1 MSSEMLKNIALVAH
15 RLHDLG
21 IRDAVYVGGATIGL
35 LVTDEAASPVRPT
48 VDVDVVTPT
57 RTRSAYHAIEAT
69 LRKAGYEQPIGE
81 GIPICRW
88 IIDGVQVDVMPL
100 DEAILGFSNRWYS
113 QLVKHAELR
122 ELPDGTTIRVASA
135 PYVMATKLEAFKG
148 RGRGDYQ
155 VSHDLEDIIIL
166 VDGRPELAT
175 EIFDA
180 PIEVRAFIGE
190 EVARLLSNTEF
201 MYAIQ
206 GYLDPDEASQARE
219 SIVRERLEKIRDL
232 SQT

>member
-15 RLHDLG
+15 RLNELG

-48 VDVDVVTPT
+48 FDVDVVTPITT
-57 RTRSAYHAIEAT
+57 RAAYNALEAT
-69 LRKAGYEQPIGE
+69 LRNAGYEQPIGE

-88 IIDGVQVDVMPL
+88 IIAGVQVDIMPL
-100 DEAILGFSNRWYS
+100 DESILGFSNRWYS
-113 QLVKHAELR
+113 QLVRHAELR
-122 ELPDGTTIRVASA
+122 ELPEGEIIRVASA
-135 PYVMATKLEAFKG
+135 PYVMATKLEAFRG

-166 VDGRPELAT
+166 LDSRPELPS
-175 EIFDA
+175 EIRDA
-180 PIEVRAFIGE
+180 PSDVRKYISE
-190 EVARLLSNTEF
+190 EVAHLLNNAEF
-201 MYAIQ
+201 LYAIQ

-219 SIVRERLEKIRDL
+219 PIIRDRLETIRDL
-232 SQT
+232 SRG